1 MREITDTRN
10 NINTIKIKIMGLDM
24 YLNKRTYVKQWDFQK
39 DDERH
44 EVTVKKGGEPHPHI
58 KTERISEVTE
68 QVGYWRKANQIHQWF
83 VDNVQDGMDDCKEH
97 MVERD
102 QLKELLDICI
112 KIKELYAK
120 DKYEF
125 EEYAREH
132 LPTSQGFFFGQYEY
146 GDDYMY
152 DINETIEILQV
163 VYENNDGAWQ
173 HHFTYESSW

>member
-1 MREITDTRN
+1 
-10 NINTIKIKIMGLDM
+10 MGLDM

-44 EVTVKKGGEPHPHI
+44 EVTVKKGEEPHPHI
-58 KTERISEVTE
+58 QTERISEVIE

-83 VDNVQDGMDDCKEH
+83 VDNVQDGVDDCKQH
-97 MVERD
+97 IVERD

-120 DKYEF
+120 DRDEF
-125 EEYAREH
+125 EEYAKEH
-132 LPTSQGFFFGQYEY
+132 LPTQMGFFFGQYEY

-173 HHFTYESSW
+173 QQYTYESSW